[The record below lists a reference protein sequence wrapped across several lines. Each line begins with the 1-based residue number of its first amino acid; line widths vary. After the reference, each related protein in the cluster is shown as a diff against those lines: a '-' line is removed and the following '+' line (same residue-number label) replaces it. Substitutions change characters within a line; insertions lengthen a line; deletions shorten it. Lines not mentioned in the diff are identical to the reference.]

1 MAWAVQGVVGG
12 GWWVVG
18 GGWGPQRIR
27 LPSLISIFIHFSLP
41 ASTVEK
47 KVFYRVFVRLTGLL
61 QGFVD
66 FIAGFYRVS
75 IVPHQQLKVEHDFIS
90 CLLILGHYWVVFFT
104 DWWPFFRREF
114 FF

>member
-47 KVFYRVFVRLTGLL
+47 KVFYRVL
-61 QGFVD
+61 
-66 FIAGFYRVS
+66 
-75 IVPHQQLKVEHDFIS
+75 PS
-90 CLLILGHYWVVFFT
+90 CT
-104 DWWPFFRREF
+104 EF
-114 FF
+114 S